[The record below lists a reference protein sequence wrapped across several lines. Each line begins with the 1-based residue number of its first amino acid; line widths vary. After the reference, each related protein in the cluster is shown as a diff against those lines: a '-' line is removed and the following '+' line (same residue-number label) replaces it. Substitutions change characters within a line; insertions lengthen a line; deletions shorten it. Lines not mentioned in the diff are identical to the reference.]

1 MPVLQPRFKI
11 DWKIR
16 QSMRYSS
23 SSRNSKRNGRSSND
37 RAEICEQ
44 TLYASWYTDSRVVI
58 RRSVGT
64 KGTAE
69 AQVGVSWPESLIIAS
84 IVVVNVV
91 ALCRKWPVNIT
102 AVPFT
107 KPARHHRPA
116 TSPPTLRGSPKIPR
130 GRREF
135 PAIYA
140 FPTSGERDGFTG
152 QPARGQSNRFAFAHF
167 IRATGKIPWI
177 KCKFLRQKFATFVSS
192 SNGNFKDELK
202 SVGIAS
208 HVGFKWTLN

>member
-1 MPVLQPRFKI
+1 M
-11 DWKIR
+11 
-16 QSMRYSS
+16 
-23 SSRNSKRNGRSSND
+23 
-37 RAEICEQ
+37 
-44 TLYASWYTDSRVVI
+44 VI

-69 AQVGVSWPESLIIAS
+69 AQVGVSWPEPLIIAS
-84 IVVVNVV
+84 IVVVNVA

-107 KPARHHRPA
+107 KPARLHRPA
-116 TSPPTLRGSPKIPR
+116 TSPLTLRGSPKIPR
-130 GRREF
+130 GRREL

-167 IRATGKIPWI
+167 IRATGKIQ
-177 KCKFLRQKFATFVSS
+177 CKFLRQKFTTFISS

-202 SVGIAS
+202 SVGITS
-208 HVGFKWTLN
+208 HVGFKSTLN

>member
-1 MPVLQPRFKI
+1 
-11 DWKIR
+11 
-16 QSMRYSS
+16 MRYSS

-69 AQVGVSWPESLIIAS
+69 AQVGVSWPEPLIIAS
-84 IVVVNVV
+84 IVVVNVA

-107 KPARHHRPA
+107 KPARLHRPA
-116 TSPPTLRGSPKIPR
+116 KVHWLYEDRRKFRAAVASFPRFTRFRLPASATDLRASRLAANPTALHSPILYAPPERFRG
-130 GRREF
+130 
-135 PAIYA
+135 
-140 FPTSGERDGFTG
+140 
-152 QPARGQSNRFAFAHF
+152 
-167 IRATGKIPWI
+167 
-177 KCKFLRQKFATFVSS
+177 
-192 SNGNFKDELK
+192 
-202 SVGIAS
+202 
-208 HVGFKWTLN
+208 

>member
-1 MPVLQPRFKI
+1 
-11 DWKIR
+11 
-16 QSMRYSS
+16 MRYSS

-44 TLYASWYTDSRVVI
+44 TLYASWYTDSRVAI
-58 RRSVGT
+58 RRSVRT

-69 AQVGVSWPESLIIAS
+69 AQVGVSWPEPLIIAS
-84 IVVVNVV
+84 IVVVNVA

-107 KPARHHRPA
+107 KPARLHRPA
-116 TSPPTLRGSPKIPR
+116 TSPLTLRRSPKIPR
-130 GRREF
+130 GRREL

-152 QPARGQSNRFAFAHF
+152 QPARGQSNRFPFAHF

-177 KCKFLRQKFATFVSS
+177 KCKFLRHKFTTFASS

-202 SVGIAS
+202 GVGITS
-208 HVGFKWTLN
+208 HVAFKSTLN